1 MIKLYINGALREDVW
16 IQAGGT
22 LEQTEEHTTESNI
35 SVRVPIVSDNLAVY
49 DYVQIYDE
57 DTIIFAGN
65 ILSLNQQM
73 LDSGYTGLDFRVYDL
88 VMACNA
94 DLVANILVDMSFPAG
109 ATVTQILKGNHNGD
123 AWYNESLG
131 EFAGVIDTRI
141 VPEGCTA
148 GTVANYNTT
157 ALEST
162 SYVWGETVKELLDNL
177 AELTL
182 SYWEITNE
190 KVFNFQPKTSNS
202 IAPIRIT
209 EESEIFALEVE
220 NDSLA
225 TYSAVRVVGGEGE
238 LLAQSYTYPTELF
251 YFSDEKTLTCT
262 KKLASVD
269 TIIGL
274 DLNGNVAIAYVG
286 FNGIHDDDAHYTV
299 LMSYGGDTLKVKDDV
314 NFKFNPSGG
323 TLLGVSLLQKITARA
338 VSEEACSRI
347 REKRGGTGVIEYIL
361 EDETISNYNDAMLN
375 ATRFLDSHKNNIQTI
390 KFSTFKKGL
399 AVGQRITGN
408 IPYYKISG
416 SYYVGAV
423 VVNFV
428 LDDTQY
434 LIAQYD
440 IECTSSLYRDN
451 YKTLFYF
458 PQTISFE
465 VGEDD
470 GNINGFTYSVEV
482 DIIITLKTQISHI
495 PTWEEVTG
503 QQWST
508 INGITWNDFYRFT
521 EGVTLTGNY
530 ATEIIR
536 GLFAQFAQGDLF
548 KGSPDYQQI
557 GIQAANFNMA
567 LSIYMTGDGQQASA
581 LIQDTTPTVGT
592 QFTNSYY
599 VNETE
604 AQFHIDKLS
613 MPMYAGGMDQN
624 SMEIPVDIDKSPSN
638 PQGQYAMT
646 IGITVDFQ

>member
-1 MIKLYINGALREDVW
+1 MIKLYINGELREDVW

-141 VPEGCTA
+141 VPEGCTVGA
-148 GTVANYNTT
+148 VANYNTT

-190 KVFNFQPKTSNS
+190 KVFNFQPKSS
-202 IAPIRIT
+202 SSMAPIELT
-209 EESEIFALEVE
+209 EESEIFSLEVE

-225 TYSAVRVVGGEGE
+225 TYSAVRVVGGEGK
-238 LLAQSYTYPTELF
+238 LAPR
-251 YFSDEKTLTCT
+251 YFSYPSEEFYRTDAKTLTT
-262 KKLASVD
+262 PHKLASVD
-269 TIIGL
+269 RVSVTGAS
-274 DLNGNVAIAYVG
+274 GWVKVG
-286 FNGIHDDDAHYTV
+286 FNGIHDNNNDYPV
-299 LMSYGGDTLKVKDDV
+299 LMSYGGDTLTIKDDFPYTFQSSNGELYDV
-314 NFKFNPSGG
+314 VLIN
-323 TLLGVSLLQKITARA
+323 KITSRA
-338 VSEEACSRI
+338 VSTEAQERI
-347 REKRGGTGVIEYIL
+347 KKKRGGTGIIEYLL
-361 EDETISNYNDAMLN
+361 EDETISNYNDASLN
-375 ATRFLDSHKNNIQTI
+375 ASRFLDTHKNNIQTI
-390 KFSTFKKGL
+390 KFSTFEKGF

-408 IPYYKISG
+408 VPYYKILG
-416 SYYVGAV
+416 NYYVGAV
-423 VVNFV
+423 VVNFI
-428 LDDTQY
+428 LDDTEK

-440 IECTSSLYRDN
+440 IECTSSVYRDN
-451 YKTLFYF
+451 YKTLFYL
-458 PQTISFE
+458 PQTLSFE
-465 VGEDD
+465 IGEGT
-470 GNINGFTYSVEV
+470 GNINGFSYKTEV
-482 DIIITLKTQISHI
+482 DIIITLNTRVSHI
-495 PTWEEVTG
+495 PKWQDVDG
-503 QQWST
+503 DQWST
-508 INGITWNDFYRFT
+508 INNITWIDFYNFT
-521 EGVTLTGNY
+521 EGVTLMGNY
-530 ATEIIR
+530 STEEIR
-536 GLFAQFAQGDLF
+536 SVFAKFAQGDFLDSATPDEVKKAAWSLTMDNNLIANS
-548 KGSPDYQQI
+548 KGEEYAFTQPQS
-557 GIQAANFNMA
+557 
-567 LSIYMTGDGQQASA
+567 
-581 LIQDTTPTVGT
+581 TTPVTGT
-592 QFTNSYY
+592 EFTTTYY
-599 VNETE
+599 FSENE
-604 AQFHIDKLS
+604 AKFMISKLLV
-613 MPMYAGGMDQN
+613 AGSSLGEPN
-624 SMEIPVDIDKSPSN
+624 VIEIPVDIDKSPSN

>member
-1 MIKLYINGALREDVW
+1 M
-16 IQAGGT
+16 
-22 LEQTEEHTTESNI
+22 
-35 SVRVPIVSDNLAVY
+35 
-49 DYVQIYDE
+49 
-57 DTIIFAGN
+57 
-65 ILSLNQQM
+65 
-73 LDSGYTGLDFRVYDL
+73 
-88 VMACNA
+88 
-94 DLVANILVDMSFPAG
+94 
-109 ATVTQILKGNHNGD
+109 
-123 AWYNESLG
+123 
-131 EFAGVIDTRI
+131 
-141 VPEGCTA
+141 
-148 GTVANYNTT
+148 
-157 ALEST
+157 
-162 SYVWGETVKELLDNL
+162 
-177 AELTL
+177 
-182 SYWEITNE
+182 
-190 KVFNFQPKTSNS
+190 
-202 IAPIRIT
+202 
-209 EESEIFALEVE
+209 
-220 NDSLA
+220 
-225 TYSAVRVVGGEGE
+225 
-238 LLAQSYTYPTELF
+238 
-251 YFSDEKTLTCT
+251 
-262 KKLASVD
+262 
-269 TIIGL
+269 
-274 DLNGNVAIAYVG
+274 
-286 FNGIHDDDAHYTV
+286 
-299 LMSYGGDTLKVKDDV
+299 
-314 NFKFNPSGG
+314 
-323 TLLGVSLLQKITARA
+323 
-338 VSEEACSRI
+338 SEEACSRI

-451 YKTLFYF
+451 YKTLFYL

-482 DIIITLKTQISHI
+482 DIIITLKTQISNI
-495 PTWEEVTG
+495 PSWEEVTG

-530 ATEIIR
+530 ATETIR
-536 GLFAQFAQGDLF
+536 GLFAQFAQGDMF
-548 KGSPDYQQI
+548 KDSPDYQQI

-567 LSIYMTGDGQQASA
+567 LSIYMTGNGQQASA

-599 VNETE
+599 VNENE